1 MAVKAAAGRAPVR
14 GRSGLG
20 IGARRSGGEAV
31 GGEDAGTPFYRVG
44 AGAGQPGDGGEWAV
58 AMVRHDGG
66 GGGRLRRGSTRAMVG
81 SDEGAASAISGVKG
95 GREAARACTREAA
108 MAAAAIRP
116 GEEVDWAGP
125 TCRRERA
132 GWAGWPGQ
140 RPRPSGGW

>member
-31 GGEDAGTPFYRVG
+31 GGEDVGTPFYRVG

-81 SDEGAASAISGVKG
+81 SDEGGCFSHFRSERG
-95 GREAARACTREAA
+95 GGGGACVRT
-108 MAAAAIRP
+108 
-116 GEEVDWAGP
+116 
-125 TCRRERA
+125 
-132 GWAGWPGQ
+132 
-140 RPRPSGGW
+140 